1 MSTDY
6 SSYHKGSF
14 MKAAETMRDDFTF
27 TKTAESVARFPYPWP
42 EDEYMYS
49 VNMEPHP
56 GGPAGSPYEP
66 AFDLDEH
73 YLSEMKDRE
82 SFIPADET
90 SCRFQALPHMKLAQW
105 DTLEL
110 MMESFAKDYPQYF
123 SLEKNG
129 NIWTWENKPLG
140 IKDTFE
146 FGQWGSLPFEP
157 AEYIWRQAQG
167 DFTILDQ
174 RDNDLWADVGMT
186 TSAADWSLRFDVGM
200 RFSEW
205 HGPVPRAQ
213 ELGVFDRALQFLL
226 NMREPTRRTNWTL
239 TVNARQDTATE
250 SFDQWGHERSEVTL
264 ENAGEKVH
272 LRVELQTL
280 FRLPRSNALLFSIR
294 AYLCSFANLAK
305 RDPALCKRAHR
316 VLKGL
321 PQDMVDYK
329 GFTLY
334 RDTIV
339 EWLSQFDQDQ

>member
-1 MSTDY
+1 MNFDY
-6 SSYHKGSF
+6 SNYHQGDF
-14 MKAAETMRDDFTF
+14 MKPAQIVREGFTF
-27 TKTAESVARFPYPWP
+27 TKSPASIARFPYPWV

-56 GGPAGSPYEP
+56 GGPVGSPYEP
-66 AFDLDEH
+66 ILDLDEH

-82 SFIPADET
+82 AFIPKTGAHN
-90 SCRFQALPHMKLAQW
+90 RFHALPHMKLAQW

-110 MMESFAKDYPQYF
+110 MMDAFSKTYPQYF
-123 SLEKNG
+123 TLEKDG

-146 FGQWGSLPFEP
+146 FGKWDTLPYEP

-174 RDNDLWADVGMT
+174 RDDDLWADVGMT

-205 HGPVPRAQ
+205 HGPVPRAN
-213 ELGVFDRALQFLL
+213 EMGVFDRALKFLL

-250 SFDQWGHERSEVTL
+250 SYHEWGHERNEVTV

-280 FRLPRSNALLFSIR
+280 FRLPRSNSMLFSIR
-294 AYLCSFANLAK
+294 AYLCSFEDIAK
-305 RDPALCKRAHR
+305 YNPEMCKRAHR
-316 VLKGL
+316 VLKNL

-329 GFTLY
+329 GFALY

-339 EWLSQFDQDQ
+339 AWLAQFDQQE